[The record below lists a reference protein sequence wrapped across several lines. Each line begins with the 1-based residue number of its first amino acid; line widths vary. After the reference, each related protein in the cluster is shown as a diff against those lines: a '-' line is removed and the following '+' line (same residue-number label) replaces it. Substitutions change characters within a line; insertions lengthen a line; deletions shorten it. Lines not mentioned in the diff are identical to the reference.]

1 MNLQTF
7 MLKGLTHPVF
17 DEALIGTNIELELWV
32 DEGTYGWMK
41 ETPLEDNQT
50 AKAVKGGYQLK
61 VTTVLREE
69 LVFWIL
75 SMANHIK
82 VLAPEIVRKRV
93 ASDLRKASALYR

>member
-1 MNLQTF
+1 
-7 MLKGLTHPVF
+7 
-17 DEALIGTNIELELWV
+17 
-32 DEGTYGWMK
+32 MK

-75 SMANHIK
+75 SMANHVK

-93 ASDLRKASALYR
+93 AGDLRKASALYR